1 MMCAGFAASAARVTN
16 TASAEMDRI
25 APMRW
30 LMALKYSL
38 LSGAEMSG
46 SSGGLG
52 MDMGASITY
61 LRGAGFR
68 CQGSSVKCQI
78 FKCQVLGVRCRVFGR
93 GWEMPTPQIWGSEKG
108 EKIYPPGGAY
118 IMSYYWVITALTMG
132 LQRYPPYM
140 DVAIFLTSLG
150 KRYLED
156 FFPLFCISYF
166 RGLKSNDSCPKTIS
180 SPRLVQT

>member
-1 MMCAGFAASAARVTN
+1 MCAGFAAVAARVTS

-68 CQGSSVKCQI
+68 CQ
-78 FKCQVLGVRCRVFGR
+78 VLGVRCLVFGR

-108 EKIYPPGGAY
+108 EKI
-118 IMSYYWVITALTMG
+118 
-132 LQRYPPYM
+132 
-140 DVAIFLTSLG
+140 
-150 KRYLED
+150 
-156 FFPLFCISYF
+156 
-166 RGLKSNDSCPKTIS
+166 
-180 SPRLVQT
+180 